1 MKKKKKTYRKVCF
14 DIIVLTITSLEPIQS
29 GIQKSNNLIFI
40 TSFNF
45 YKIMAIGT
53 ESIFIHVIISLA
65 LLLFTA
71 KIFAELFHRIKLP
84 IVLGELLAGIV
95 IGPYALGGLP
105 LFNGE
110 PLVILDETIKNI
122 GELAAIVILF
132 VAGLEITPREFL
144 RGGASSF
151 TIGALGVIVPFFV
164 GYFVFSLY
172 GLEAL
177 ETLLIATALTA
188 TSIAISIQVLSSLGK
203 MQTKEARLILGAAIV
218 DDILAIAI
226 LSVVLTMVQTGNTT
240 PDIMEITFLILK
252 ILGLFVA
259 LLVGSILIV
268 PRILH
273 RERLWKSQGSIE
285 GITTAI
291 FFGGAGIAALVGLSP
306 IVGAFAI
313 GMAVASTRLIKQVEE
328 YVHKLQII
336 FAPLFFAIIGAQV
349 DLRGINLDVL
359 LIAGIL
365 VFIAIVTKMLGCGLP
380 SLIFLKDKSK
390 AMRVGIG
397 MISRGEVGLIVAGIG
412 ATSGVLSGD
421 VYTAI
426 IVMVAVTTIITP
438 IWLKKAYQ
446 KELV

>member
-1 MKKKKKTYRKVCF
+1 M
-14 DIIVLTITSLEPIQS
+14 
-29 GIQKSNNLIFI
+29 
-40 TSFNF
+40 
-45 YKIMAIGT
+45 
-53 ESIFIHVIISLA
+53 
-65 LLLFTA
+65 
-71 KIFAELFHRIKLP
+71 
-84 IVLGELLAGIV
+84 
-95 IGPYALGGLP
+95 
-105 LFNGE
+105 
-110 PLVILDETIKNI
+110 
-122 GELAAIVILF
+122 
-132 VAGLEITPREFL
+132 
-144 RGGASSF
+144 
-151 TIGALGVIVPFFV
+151 
-164 GYFVFSLY
+164 Y

-218 DDILAIAI
+218 DDILAIAV

-259 LLVGSILIV
+259 ILVGSILIV

-273 RERLWKSQGSIE
+273 REKLWKSQGSIE

-365 VFIAIVTKMLGCGLP
+365 IFIAIVTKMLGCGLP

-397 MISRGEVGLIVAGIG
+397 MVSRGEVGLIVAGVG
-412 ATSGVLSGD
+412 ATSGVISGD

>member
-1 MKKKKKTYRKVCF
+1 
-14 DIIVLTITSLEPIQS
+14 
-29 GIQKSNNLIFI
+29 
-40 TSFNF
+40 
-45 YKIMAIGT
+45 MAIGT

-71 KIFAELFHRIKLP
+71 KIFAELFHRVKLP

-177 ETLLIATALTA
+177 EILLIATALTA

-218 DDILAIAI
+218 DDILAIAV

-273 RERLWKSQGSIE
+273 REKLWKSQGSIE

-365 VFIAIVTKMLGCGLP
+365 VAIAIVTKLLGCGLP

-390 AMRVGIG
+390 SMRVGIG

-412 ATSGVLSGD
+412 ATSGVLSRD

-438 IWLKKAYQ
+438 IWLKKAYS
-446 KELV
+446 KEFVST

>member
-1 MKKKKKTYRKVCF
+1 
-14 DIIVLTITSLEPIQS
+14 
-29 GIQKSNNLIFI
+29 
-40 TSFNF
+40 
-45 YKIMAIGT
+45 MAIGT

-71 KIFAELFHRIKLP
+71 KIFAELFHRVKLP

-188 TSIAISIQVLSSLGK
+188 TSIAISIQVLSSIGK

-273 RERLWKSQGSIE
+273 REKLWKSQGSIE

-365 VFIAIVTKMLGCGLP
+365 IFIAIVTKMLGCGLP

-397 MISRGEVGLIVAGIG
+397 MVSRGEVGLIVAGVG
-412 ATSGVLSGD
+412 ATSGVVSGD

-438 IWLKKAYQ
+438 IWLKKSYQ
-446 KELV
+446 KELTM